1 MSLKAGTVVDRYT
14 VEEVL
19 GQGGIAVVY
28 KVRHNT
34 LQSSHALKVL
44 TLTSNAIRQR
54 LIQEGRVQASLR
66 HPNILSVTDIVEVD
80 GAPGLIMEYVEGPT
94 LENLLRDEGRLPFER
109 AERIALGIIAG
120 VAEAHNQGLIH
131 RDLKPANV
139 LLAKAGGSFVPKVAD
154 FGLVKLLSD
163 SGDGLSSTRAGVMM
177 GTPRYMAPE
186 QMRDAKNVDRR
197 ADIFSLGAVLYE
209 LVTGRMAF
217 PGDDLVALMNNI
229 TQGIYIRPRT
239 LVPDLPESVEEAI
252 CGAMEID
259 RDKRISDCQRLMAT
273 WTGGDETDS
282 RVFLRPRRST
292 APVALAGLD
301 APDRAPAEP
310 ESIAVMAPPAEV
322 VDPAEALPPAAP
334 AVPRPRRSSPA
345 IERPSIRALARPNET
360 GSFPPQLSDQDT
372 AVMIIPSSVT
382 AKAVAVELAAQ
393 QTAARAA
400 AARAAEPVEAVAEP
414 EPTRRGGPPLW
425 AVGVGGALLLALFGA
440 LGLGAMFL
448 WQKDG
453 PDEAPV
459 AAAVEPPAEPPPSPA
474 PEPTPAPPPEPT
486 PPAPA
491 EVAPPAKAEPKAKS
505 ETKAERAPPRKPA
518 EPPGTVTI
526 VGESDGVRLRKGKRV
541 QSPGANVPP
550 GAYEV
555 VAPWEAD
562 GSLRAVGTVTVESG
576 GSHTIKCRK
585 ASLICKSI

>member
-1 MSLKAGTVVDRYT
+1 
-14 VEEVL
+14 
-19 GQGGIAVVY
+19 
-28 KVRHNT
+28 
-34 LQSSHALKVL
+34 
-44 TLTSNAIRQR
+44 
-54 LIQEGRVQASLR
+54 
-66 HPNILSVTDIVEVD
+66 
-80 GAPGLIMEYVEGPT
+80 
-94 LENLLRDEGRLPFER
+94 
-109 AERIALGIIAG
+109 
-120 VAEAHNQGLIH
+120 
-131 RDLKPANV
+131 
-139 LLAKAGGSFVPKVAD
+139 
-154 FGLVKLLSD
+154 
-163 SGDGLSSTRAGVMM
+163 
-177 GTPRYMAPE
+177 
-186 QMRDAKNVDRR
+186 
-197 ADIFSLGAVLYE
+197 
-209 LVTGRMAF
+209 
-217 PGDDLVALMNNI
+217 
-229 TQGIYIRPRT
+229 
-239 LVPDLPESVEEAI
+239 
-252 CGAMEID
+252 
-259 RDKRISDCQRLMAT
+259 
-273 WTGGDETDS
+273 
-282 RVFLRPRRST
+282 
-292 APVALAGLD
+292 
-301 APDRAPAEP
+301 
-310 ESIAVMAPPAEV
+310 
-322 VDPAEALPPAAP
+322 
-334 AVPRPRRSSPA
+334 
-345 IERPSIRALARPNET
+345 
-360 GSFPPQLSDQDT
+360 
-372 AVMIIPSSVT
+372 MIIPSSVT

-474 PEPTPAPPPEPT
+474 PEPTPAAPPEPT